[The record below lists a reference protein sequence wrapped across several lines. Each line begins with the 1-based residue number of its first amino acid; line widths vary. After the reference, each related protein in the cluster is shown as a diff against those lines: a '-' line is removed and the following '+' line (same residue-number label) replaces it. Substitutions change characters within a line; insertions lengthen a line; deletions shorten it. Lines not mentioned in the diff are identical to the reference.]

1 MNIFKK
7 IGNWIATNPIGN
19 FVARYT
25 VLVMIIGLIVWF
37 FALGAKEIES
47 ILLIL
52 MFEVLA
58 LLVSGLACFVYTGI
72 NFTKEVLYPDKT
84 PIVLSPEERA
94 AMVHVVGLIF
104 LSVHILVGLGIF
116 AVYLSRFAF

>member
-1 MNIFKK
+1 MTIFKK
-7 IGNWIATNPIGN
+7 IWSWIANNPTGN

-25 VLVMIIGLIVWF
+25 VIAMLLGLIVWF
-37 FALGAKEIES
+37 FVLGAKEIES

-58 LLVSGLACFVYTGI
+58 LVISGLACFVYTGI
-72 NFTKEVLYPDKT
+72 NFVKEILYPEKT
-84 PIVLSPEERA
+84 PSQLSDVERA
-94 AMVHVVGLIF
+94 ALIGVVGDIF
-104 LSVHILVGLGIF
+104 KSVHILVGLGIF